1 MARHEKNIMVEQKN
15 FFGGIA
21 LVELHITTDQV
32 SQMAPDAS
40 AAKAGKKLALE
51 KFWSNLG
58 YNGQAIWGECQ
69 GSSLYQV
76 RVERSTF
83 TTQCSCPSRKLPC
96 KHSLGLLFLAA
107 SIPTALPESEPLE
120 WVSSWLSKREAQ
132 QKRQE
137 TRASKSTQQPDEGK
151 QKKTIE
157 KREEK
162 IQQGINQLD
171 LWLNDLIRNG
181 LGSLEA
187 QPSSFW
193 EHQAAQMVDAQAAGL
208 ANRIRALAA
217 IPNASKNWTS
227 KLLAQMGK
235 LALLIEAYQHQER
248 FAAEAQENIRQLVG
262 WTLKEPEVLERG
274 THITDDW
281 LFLGQTRE
289 AVERGRAQRTWL
301 YGTATGHATFVLQ
314 FSYMGAPF
322 GENYPLGTH
331 QSAEL
336 VYWPGVVPQRALFAQ
351 RHGLG
356 QPIQEKLPG
365 VADFENFLEGVAQ
378 QLARNP
384 WQERFLCLIQ
394 NSLPIYDQES
404 KTWWVRDQKGQAL
417 PLARTQDEHWK
428 LLALSGGHTLD
439 LAAEWNGETLMP
451 LGVLIDHSYHL
462 L

>member
-1 MARHEKNIMVEQKN
+1 M
-15 FFGGIA
+15 
-21 LVELHITTDQV
+21 ELHITTDQV

-58 YNGQAIWGECQ
+58 HNGQAIWGECQ

-107 SIPTALPESEPLE
+107 SVPTALPESEPVE

-137 TRASKSTQQPDEGK
+137 TRSTSAAQPPDAAK

-162 IQQGINQLD
+162 VQQGINQLD

-187 QPSSFW
+187 QPNSFW
-193 EHQAAQMVDAQAAGL
+193 EEQAAQMVDAQASGL
-208 ANRIRALAA
+208 ATRVRALAA
-217 IPNASKNWTS
+217 IPNASKDWTS

-235 LALLIEAYQHQER
+235 LALLSEAYQHQER
-248 FAAEAQENIRQLVG
+248 LSAEMQENVRQLVG
-262 WTLKEPEVLERG
+262 WALKEPEVLERG
-274 THITDDW
+274 SHISDDW

-289 AVERGRAQRTWL
+289 NVERGRAQRTWL
-301 YGTATGHATFVLQ
+301 YGTASSQSTFVLQ

-331 QSAEL
+331 QQAEL

-351 RHGLG
+351 RHGISL
-356 QPIQEKLPG
+356 PIQERLPG
-365 VADFENFLEGVAQ
+365 VASFAAFQDGVAR
-378 QLARNP
+378 QLGRNP

-394 NSLPIYDQES
+394 DSLPVYDQENKS
-404 KTWWVRDQKGQAL
+404 WWLSDQQGQAL
-417 PLARTQDEHWK
+417 PLARRQDEHWK
-428 LLALSGGHTLD
+428 LLALSGGHPLD
-439 LAAEWNGETLMP
+439 LAAEWNGEALMP
-451 LGVLIDHSYHL
+451 LGALIDHSYHL

>member
-1 MARHEKNIMVEQKN
+1 M
-15 FFGGIA
+15 
-21 LVELHITTDQV
+21 ELHITTDQV
-32 SQMAPDAS
+32 DQMAPDAS

-58 YNGQAIWGECQ
+58 HNGQAIWGECQ

-76 RVERSTF
+76 CIERSTF
-83 TTQCSCPSRKLPC
+83 TTRCSCPSRKLPC

-107 SIPTALPESEPLE
+107 AVPTALPESEPLE

-132 QKRQE
+132 QQRQE
-137 TRASKSTQQPDEGK
+137 TRSSRAAQQSDADK

-162 IQQGINQLD
+162 IQQGLSQLD

-193 EHQAAQMVDAQAAGL
+193 EGQAAQMVDAQASGL
-208 ANRIRALAA
+208 ATRIRALTA
-217 IPNASKNWTS
+217 IPNASKDWTS
-227 KLLAQMGK
+227 KLLAQLGK
-235 LALLIEAYQHQER
+235 LALLSEAYQHQER
-248 FAAEAQENIRQLVG
+248 LSAEMQENVRQLVG
-262 WTLKEPEVLERG
+262 WSLKEPEVLERG
-274 THITDDW
+274 THISDDW

-289 AVERGRAQRTWL
+289 QVERGRAQRTWL
-301 YGTATGHATFVLQ
+301 YGTTSGQATFVLQ

-322 GENYPLGTH
+322 GETYPLGTH
-331 QSAEL
+331 QQAEL

-351 RHGLG
+351 RHGISR
-356 QPIQEKLPG
+356 PIQERLPG
-365 VADFENFLEGVAQ
+365 VASFTDFLDGVAR
-378 QLARNP
+378 QLGRNP

-394 NSLPIYDQES
+394 DSLPIYDQES
-404 KTWWVRDQKGQAL
+404 KTWWLRDQQGQSL
-417 PLARTQDEHWK
+417 PLARSQNEHWK
-428 LLALSGGHTLD
+428 LLALSGGHPLD

-451 LGVLIDHSYHL
+451 LGALINHSYHL